1 MLGFGGSGDPHSRG
15 HSPFITLSSQFNRP
29 VDELIP
35 HEVPFAQVAEEGGS
49 MEVLKRLERCPYGD
63 VPESGGKAPADKL
76 HEGLEGVLKIA
87 PLVDYIHRCRVQPKE
102 EIRET
107 KAMEQTKET
116 TKPNENTAA
125 VNRHDAATFADPTKN
140 HLRSRRGDE
149 AEDNGRGTTSWN
161 NTPKPA
167 FDTMELERFVN
178 MRIVDR
184 RSSSSASFSFPGV
197 PASSSELR
205 FVPGSDL
212 DTSHSANML
221 PKRSANGATN
231 NGTHSTLHPTAT
243 TSPPPTS
250 PSSPPITPS
259 SHREAQKRARISS
272 GEGFARSARRFT
284 QHDVERHGYLGVR
297 FTIPP
302 PPRRAS
308 KRPSNH
314 PHTSTDTER
323 SGTRRQQRRQQRR
336 RLSEQGAFE
345 EGKEKEGGGGGDGDY
360 SDSGTHTHGR
370 RRRDRRILFV
380 GLAPSRPLRIT
391 VDHHRP
397 VNTGIAERQHFK
409 LMIDR
414 GAGLLYVRRYMDFNF
429 DPITTVKPGDRY
441 VVKKRAE
448 KRAVHRV
455 KR

>member
-1 MLGFGGSGDPHSRG
+1 
-15 HSPFITLSSQFNRP
+15 
-29 VDELIP
+29 
-35 HEVPFAQVAEEGGS
+35 

-87 PLVDYIHRCRVQPKE
+87 PLVDYIHGCRVQRKE
-102 EIRET
+102 EMRET
-107 KAMEQTKET
+107 KAIEQTKET
-116 TKPNENTAA
+116 MKPNKNAA
-125 VNRHDAATFADPTKN
+125 VNRDDAATSADPTN
-140 HLRSRRGDE
+140 NNLRSRRGDE
-149 AEDNGRGTTSWN
+149 AEDNGGGTTPSWN
-161 NTPKPA
+161 NTPEPA

-184 RSSSSASFSFPGV
+184 RSSSSASSSSPGV

-205 FVPGSDL
+205 FVPGSDP

-221 PKRSANGATN
+221 PN

-243 TSPPPTS
+243 TSLPPPTS
-250 PSSPPITPS
+250 PSSPPIPPS
-259 SHREAQKRARISS
+259 SHREAQKRARMSS

-297 FTIPP
+297 FTIPA

-308 KRPSNH
+308 KRSNNH

-336 RLSEQGAFE
+336 RLSEHGAPE

-360 SDSGTHTHGR
+360 GDSGTHTHGR

-441 VVKKRAE
+441 VLE
-448 KRAVHRV
+448 KRTENREQSNASGGSVCV
-455 KR
+455 